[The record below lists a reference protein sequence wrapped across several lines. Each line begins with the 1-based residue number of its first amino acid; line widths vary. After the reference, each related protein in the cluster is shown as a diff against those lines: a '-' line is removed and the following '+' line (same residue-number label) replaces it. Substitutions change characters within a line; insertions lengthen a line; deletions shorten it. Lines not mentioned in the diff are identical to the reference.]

1 MTSDDRLFS
10 LIQRIS
16 AIESQLVSRRSF
28 LGDTDPVGARYYR
41 ELQELRRELDVR
53 LGYGTHSTA
62 TVESP
67 DDEIT
72 LDTGARDL
80 HGVRVV
86 PARVLGQ
93 RCAGSGVCSV
103 RCWGSVAGRNSRG
116 QRPEADVVAFVPK
129 QPSGP
134 LEVDFGLISL
144 KTCPHGRLRA
154 NL

>member
-72 LDTGARDL
+72 LDTGAR
-80 HGVRVV
+80 
-86 PARVLGQ
+86 
-93 RCAGSGVCSV
+93 VCTASEWCQHA
-103 RCWGSVAGRNSRG
+103 CWGRG
-116 QRPEADVVAFVPK
+116 AQARGFA
-129 QPSGP
+129 
-134 LEVDFGLISL
+134 
-144 KTCPHGRLRA
+144 R
-154 NL
+154 

>member
-62 TVESP
+62 TGENL
-67 DDEIT
+67 DDEST
-72 LDTGARDL
+72 PDAGRHRHPGVAGARS
-80 HGVRVV
+80 
-86 PARVLGQ
+86 ARRQ
-93 RCAGSGVCSV
+93 SG
-103 RCWGSVAGRNSRG
+103 
-116 QRPEADVVAFVPK
+116 
-129 QPSGP
+129 
-134 LEVDFGLISL
+134 
-144 KTCPHGRLRA
+144 GRLRA
-154 NL
+154 GAEVRRLGGMLGEVLGKRGGTE